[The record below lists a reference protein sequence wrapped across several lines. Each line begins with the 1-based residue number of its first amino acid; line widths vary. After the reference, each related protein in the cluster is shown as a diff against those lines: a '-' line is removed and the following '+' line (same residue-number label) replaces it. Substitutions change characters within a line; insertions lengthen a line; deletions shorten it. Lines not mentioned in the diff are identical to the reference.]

1 MEDRPDTLALDAYGN
16 QFYDWVILLTNN
28 LVNAQYDWPMNNY
41 ELYRVLEEEY
51 DDPYS
56 EINHYEIKET
66 IGQYQAGLHVDETFY
81 NGQHK
86 LNINGTVSLKNG
98 NEIASPVTV
107 AEYYQAENEKKREI
121 YLLKPRY
128 LDSFVDDFKTKN
140 SIQERRQLHQS
151 KTKENWLTFSGKKL
165 PEIFFQFYR
174 IQSVPI

>member
-1 MEDRPDTLALDAYGN
+1 
-16 QFYDWVILLTNN
+16 
-28 LVNAQYDWPMNNY
+28 MNNY

-107 AEYYQAENEKKREI
+107 AEYFQAENEKKREI

-140 SIQERRQLHQS
+140 LYKKDDNYINQRLK
-151 KTKENWLTFSGKKL
+151 KTG
-165 PEIFFQFYR
+165 
-174 IQSVPI
+174 